1 MRKFNIHFIVS
12 IIGLLWVQSAL
23 AVQFIHNEPAPV
35 LLGETIQLE
44 LTYTDTQQ
52 PVSNVVLFYRMQ
64 GESNFRSLRMRQEGM
79 LLISEIN
86 SAKLYPGNLQYY
98 FAYQDSY
105 GGVNYLPATSPEQN
119 PFQLKILPAKSDISA
134 SGDSLF
140 MPLLLTP
147 NPGDV
152 VESDELLIAFSIPFE
167 LNPDELS
174 YKLFIGGVDVTRVM
188 TREGNLLSFSPKT
201 IRSGLHNAELKIFNS
216 NGKIVGQNQV
226 SFRVSGKPSK
236 QKGFDSNTRIFF
248 DNRYRNI
255 QETSDNS
262 YRGGVRFNG
271 SYKKFDIRAHAL
283 ISSEENYSGQPVNQF
298 AAQVSYIFNERNAI
312 YFKAGDFSTNYDQLS
327 FWEKRIRGIGVGF
340 RTSYFDFDYST
351 GQNFKAVKGAIDTSG
366 TISRYGTYE
375 QSFTS
380 FRPQFNFGRH
390 FSWAFN
396 LVNSKDDPN
405 SADYAANAK
414 EALVVGSS
422 MALNLHKKRII
433 FKGSFQ
439 GSIQNVNA
447 GADKIDFDSLA
458 NDYNLEGS
466 ERDQA
471 ESFVN
476 FLDKTNFLSLTEG
489 LSPFPSIA
497 MQFETQIRY
506 FGQDLRATY
515 KRIDGNF
522 TSPGNPYLQKDIAG
536 FYISDNIRLLENQV
550 LLNLYYNA
558 FAENLSKD
566 DAKTNNRS
574 LGGSISYFPFSKLPS
589 ITLSYGNQTRNNN
602 ITDTSSTVMNMED
615 NRHQRFGVSS
625 SYNFNTANIR
635 NTIMFNA
642 SKFQHTDEIYQDR
655 ESDLVLFSVGIRNR
669 FEFPLTTKLNY
680 SQSGTN
686 IGGGSTKTNTDIQTI
701 QFSTD
706 YTIKKFWQQSE
717 LKPYLNIR
725 IQNITNDSQLT
736 ASGDSQRRNYSAGFY
751 LRNTGFGNVSFRYDF
766 IDYGDTYDWKDTI
779 ISARYDYAF

>member
-1 MRKFNIHFIVS
+1 MRTFKINIFFYL
-12 IIGLLWVQSAL
+12 IGFLWVQAAL
-23 AVQFIHNEPAPV
+23 AIQFIHNEPAPV

-44 LTYTDTQQ
+44 LTYTDSQQ

-64 GESNFRSLRMRQEGM
+64 GENNFRSLRMRQEGM
-79 LLISEIN
+79 LLLSEIN
-86 SAKLYPGNLQYY
+86 SSKLYPGNLEYY

-119 PFQLKILPAKSDISA
+119 PFQLKILPAKSDISV

-140 MPLLLTP
+140 IPLLLTP

-167 LNPDELS
+167 LNPEKLS
-174 YKLFIGGVDVTRVM
+174 YKLFIGGVDVSRM
-188 TREGNLLSFSPKT
+188 MQREGNLLSFSPKT

-216 NGKIVGQNQV
+216 NGKVVGKNYV
-226 SFRVSGKPSK
+226 SFRISGKPSK
-236 QKGFDSNTRIFF
+236 QKGFDSNTRVFF
-248 DNRYRNI
+248 DNRYQNI
-255 QETSDNS
+255 QENSDNY

-283 ISSEENYSGQPVNQF
+283 ISSEENYSGQPVNQYT
-298 AAQVSYIFNERNAI
+298 AQVSYIFNDRNAI
-312 YFKAGDFSTNYDQLS
+312 YIKGGDFSTNYDPLS
-327 FWEKRIRGIGVGF
+327 FWEKRIRGVGVGF

-351 GQNFKAVKGAIDTSG
+351 GQNFRAVEGTIDTSG
-366 TISRYGTYE
+366 QISRYGTYK
-375 QSFTS
+375 QSFSS

-405 SADYAANAK
+405 SVDYAANAK
-414 EALVVGSS
+414 EALVIGSS

-447 GADKIDFDSLA
+447 GADKIEFDSLA
-458 NDYNLEGS
+458 ADYDLTGTEK
-466 ERDQA
+466 DQA

-476 FLDKTNFLSLTEG
+476 FLDNTGFLSLTEG
-489 LSPFPSIA
+489 LSPFPSVA

-506 FGQDLRATY
+506 FGQDLKATY

-566 DAKTNNRS
+566 ENKTDNRS

-589 ITLSYGNQTRNNN
+589 VTLSYGNQTRNNSIN
-602 ITDTSSTVMNMED
+602 DTSATFMNVED
-615 NRHQRFGVSS
+615 NRHQRFGISS
-625 SYNFNTANIR
+625 SYNFTTSSIR

-642 SKFQHTDEIYQDR
+642 SKFQYTDEFYKDR
-655 ESDLVLFSVGIRNR
+655 QSDLILFSVGIRNR
-669 FEFPLTTKLNY
+669 FEFPLTTKLNF
-680 SQSGTN
+680 SQSGTD
-686 IGGGSTKTNTDIQTI
+686 IGSGASKTITDIRTI
-701 QFSTD
+701 QFSSD
-706 YTIKKFWQQSE
+706 YTIKRFWNESE

-725 IQNITNDSQLT
+725 IQSITQPANI
-736 ASGDSQRRNYSAGFY
+736 GDSQRRNYSAGFY
-751 LRNTGFGNVSFRYDF
+751 LRNTGYGNVSLRYDF

-779 ISARYDYAF
+779 ISARYDFAF